1 MNFSGSLKEWN
12 VQREQIVNKQ
22 VLEPGGQE
30 EEEEEEEVEDE
41 DKDEDEDEEENQHG
55 SYKRNEK

>member
-30 EEEEEEEVEDE
+30 EEEEEEVEDE